1 CRLNPGHLNGAH
13 GDALHV
19 LGWAAGDNLLWLLRW
34 IACLRAWLQ
43 VARARSS
50 TPSSTM

>member
-1 CRLNPGHLNGAH
+1 MLAKWIRRLARNFAH
-13 GDALHV
+13 YLFQLMH
-19 LGWAAGDNLLWLLRW
+19 
-34 IACLRAWLQ
+34 AWLQ